1 MQPSLRPLFAC
12 IVWDRWNTLTYA
24 CKINIIYYLASMMC
38 SLEQPLSLSCIVILN
53 VNQSEVT
60 FLWREWSHQPYA
72 DIYSNFIWIIV
83 WITVNNLVVWN
94 FYSLLYFVFKP
105 LLHFFSTTNGQ
116 TNTHF
121 IYSVSLQ
128 IYTGKN
134 MQILFEIMYGTYSDS
149 ATPYN
154 FLNKALYSYHINK
167 LGHIH
172 LSSFIT

>member
-1 MQPSLRPLFAC
+1 
-12 IVWDRWNTLTYA
+12 
-24 CKINIIYYLASMMC
+24 MC

-60 FLWREWSHQPYA
+60 FLWREWSHQSYA

-83 WITVNNLVVWN
+83 RVTVNNLVAQN
-94 FYSLLYFVFKP
+94 FYSLLYFTLYLNHCFI
-105 LLHFFSTTNGQ
+105 FFSTTNRQ

-128 IYTGKN
+128 IYMGKN
-134 MQILFEIMYGTYSDS
+134 MRILFEIMYGTYSDS

-154 FLNKALYSYHINK
+154 FLNKTLYLQCINK

-172 LSSFIT
+172 SSSFIT

>member
-1 MQPSLRPLFAC
+1 
-12 IVWDRWNTLTYA
+12 
-24 CKINIIYYLASMMC
+24 MC

-83 WITVNNLVVWN
+83 WITFNNLVVQN
-94 FYSLLYFVFKP
+94 FYSLLYFVFNKHNP
-105 LLHFFSTTNGQ
+105 FN
-116 TNTHF
+116 HF

-134 MQILFEIMYGTYSDS
+134 MQILFEIMYGTYLDS

-154 FLNKALYSYHINK
+154 FLNKALY
-167 LGHIH
+167 
-172 LSSFIT
+172 